1 MSTTVSTVIAAG
13 GDERSFSTHPR
24 NRCQLSEKEFER
36 LCHDEDEM
44 AGRLE
49 AALESRA
56 ARVAFV
62 ARSGSDLTGLRFE
75 REVPFFTHVGIAL
88 RKHGAWSV
96 HQLLNTHEGPL
107 GNLYS
112 HSLVEFFRD
121 DPYVY
126 RARVTVPSEPL
137 QERVAEVLAS
147 STREALHTTSYS
159 RVSYPF
165 ATRYQS
171 CNQWVVEI
179 LGAAQSGEGTR
190 EAVQTFLEAQGLEP
204 SRLRTFGLFGQA
216 LGRLVHR
223 NVRLDDHPLRDRV
236 RGLLSFMM
244 PSSVVRYLRKTD
256 DVKCETDI
264 SLGTHTSR

>member
-1 MSTTVSTVIAAG
+1 MSAPASTVIAADG
-13 GDERSFSTHPR
+13 NERSFSTHPR
-24 NRCQLSEKEFER
+24 NRRRLSEEELER
-36 LCHDEDEM
+36 LRHIEDEM
-44 AGRLE
+44 AGCLE
-49 AALESRA
+49 ATLESRA
-56 ARVAFV
+56 AHVALV
-62 ARSGSDLTGLRFE
+62 ARSGSDLSDLRFE
-75 REVPFFTHVGIAL
+75 REVPFFTHAGIAL
-88 RKHGAWSV
+88 RKDGVWSV

-107 GNLYS
+107 GHLYA

-126 RARVTVPSEPL
+126 RARVVVPSEHL

-190 EAVQTFLEAQGLEP
+190 GAVQAFLEAQGLEP
-204 SRLRTFGLFGQA
+204 SRLRTFGVFGQA

-223 NVRLDDHPLRDRV
+223 NVRLDDHPFRDRA
-236 RGLLSFMM
+236 RGILSFMM
-244 PSSVVRYLRKTD
+244 PTSLVRYLRKTD
-256 DVKCETDI
+256 DVKWENDV
-264 SLGTHTSR
+264 SLGTGTQR